1 MPIRGKQRAT
11 SEVAK
16 AYFLSSDKTS
26 FAVIAAATTP
36 MMYTHAGMGIIGS
49 PFKFRF
55 NIFIQVLY

>member
-1 MPIRGKQRAT
+1 MLTRGKQRAK

-16 AYFLSSDKTS
+16 AYSLSLDKTS

-49 PFKFRF
+49 PFNFRF
-55 NIFIQVLY
+55 NIFIKALY